1 MRLVLLALESGDLAL
16 QEIVLWLSGNCMIE
30 SVPIGTFLLQNGR
43 LMHFID
49 NVYQILKTRH
59 EVMHK
64 DVRCDKGSSSSH
76 ESCENGPCIQS
87 SPT

>member
-1 MRLVLLALESGDLAL
+1 MRLVLMALDSGDLAL

-49 NVYQILKTRH
+49 NVSLQKSVITENL
-59 EVMHK
+59 
-64 DVRCDKGSSSSH
+64 
-76 ESCENGPCIQS
+76 ESVLLWNL
-87 SPT
+87 